1 MINKLT
7 FVSTIAVA
15 SALMS
20 GGAFAHVKNGALTD
34 GSGNPVKATY
44 DKCVKV
50 ADGKF
55 SSSCQ
60 DIKPK
65 PVAAPAPAPAPA
77 PKVAAAPTKTTEK
90 VEQKISLAG
99 DALFA
104 TNSATLTDAGK
115 ASVDPVVVG
124 VRGLSDYSISLFG
137 HADSRGNDAYNMQ
150 LSERRAQSVADYLIS
165 KGVPASAISVYGR
178 GETEPVASNATREGR
193 AQNRRVDV
201 TVSGTKVTYK

>member
-1 MINKLT
+1 MNKLT
-7 FVSTIAVA
+7 FVSTIALT

-20 GGAFAHVKNGALTD
+20 AGSFAHVKDGALAD
-34 GSGNPVKATY
+34 SSGNPVKATY

-50 ADGKF
+50 TDGKF

-60 DIKPK
+60 TVKPK
-65 PVAAPAPAPAPA
+65 PVAAPAPVVEPEPEV
-77 PKVAAAPTKTTEK
+77 VAEPTKTTER
-90 VEQKISLAG
+90 VEQNISLAG
-99 DALFA
+99 DALFD
-104 TNSATLTDAGK
+104 TNSAVLTDVGK

-124 VRGLSDYSISLFG
+124 VRELSDYNISLFG
-137 HADSRGNDAYNMQ
+137 HADSRGNDDYNMR
-150 LSERRAQSVADYLIS
+150 LSERRAQAVADYLIS